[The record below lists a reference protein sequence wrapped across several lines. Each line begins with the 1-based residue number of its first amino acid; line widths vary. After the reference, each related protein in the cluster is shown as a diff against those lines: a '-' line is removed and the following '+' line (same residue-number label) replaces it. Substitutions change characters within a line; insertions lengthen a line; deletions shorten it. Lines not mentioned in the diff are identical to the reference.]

1 MGKFQFD
8 SSHPYLGGN
17 FKPMR
22 FEGRAP
28 FLEIEGEL
36 PADFTGVFYLN
47 SSCPQF
53 PPKFEAIPLVCW
65 RWQSPRLLF
74 SRRQCGRL
82 CHPLGTHREL

>member
-53 PPKFEAIPLVCW
+53 PPNSKRYHWFAGDGKVHAYYF
-65 RWQSPRLLF
+65 R
-74 SRRQCGRL
+74 GDNVVT
-82 CHPLGTHREL
+82 CHPLGAHREF